1 MKVIKVVYDN
11 GVFRPLDKVEDLR
24 NEMKIKLVKTSRNL
38 TKSLSSYVASS
49 DEDISKKFLRERR

>member
-11 GVFRPLDKVEDLR
+11 GVFRPLDRVEDLR

-38 TKSLSSYVASS
+38 TKSLSRYVASS
-49 DEDISKKFLRERR
+49 DKDISKKFLRERR

>member
-1 MKVIKVVYDN
+1 MKVIKVVCDN
-11 GVFRPLDKVEDLR
+11 GVFRPLDRVKDLR

-49 DEDISKKFLRERR
+49 DKDISKKFLRERR